1 MEEMANQIYNLEM
14 IINSYKKE
22 LNDVKLALT

>member
-1 MEEMANQIYNLEM
+1 MEEMANQLCSQEM
-14 IINSYKKE
+14 IINTYKKE